1 MEREKELVILTLS
14 YRISFIEICYLLNF
28 LHVRKDFLT
37 RTDNIPYM
45 YGKFSVRVKNSIYSI
60 EMEW

>member
-14 YRISFIEICYLLNF
+14 YRISFIEIYYLLNS

-37 RTDNIPYM
+37 RADNFPYM
-45 YGKFSVRVKNSIYSI
+45 YGNLSARVRNLSTR
-60 EMEW
+60 

>member
-14 YRISFIEICYLLNF
+14 YRISFIEICYLLNS

-37 RTDNIPYM
+37 RTDNFPYM
-45 YGKFSVRVKNSIYSI
+45 YGNLSARVKNLYTY
-60 EMEW
+60 